1 MSGKILSQISTILLA
16 LGMAFL
22 VWIAAVSEEDPLQTK
37 NIQPDIPLQVT
48 PPAETLIIRDEEVVP
63 DTIQVKIRAP
73 QSVWQTLTV
82 NKVKASIDLSPYSA
96 GTHVVPI
103 QVEIS
108 DPQAIVEES
117 APSAITVQFD
127 ALATK
132 EMPVSVKILD
142 EAPLGYFNR
151 LPEAKPDSVMVKG
164 SAVDVERVDQVV
176 GKVRINNSKETVK
189 QEVLLI
195 PLDAEGEVVQNI
207 TLEPPNSV
215 IAIPIEQRFGYKEVS
230 VKAKLVG
237 QPAPGYW
244 ISSISV
250 NPSTVTLVGG
260 PTILENVSGFIDTFE
275 VDILGATEDVI
286 KRVPLDLP
294 PGSSVVADETGSEK
308 TDRSVLVT
316 VGISALAG
324 GRTMQ
329 IGVTA
334 QGVSQ
339 ALKTEISPQV
349 VEVILSGSLPT
360 LNQLNKDDITVIV
373 DLFGLPPGEHRLQ
386 LEVISPDEVEVAS
399 LIPDTVEVTLTPI
412 TGEKT
417 PVPTLSPSP
426 TVTATNTFTA
436 STVITPNA
444 ALSETLLIPST
455 TLTSNA
461 ELTQTQKQD

>member
-37 NIQPDIPLQVT
+37 NIQPDVLLQVT
-48 PPAETLIIRDEEVVP
+48 PPAESLIIRDETAIPE
-63 DTIQVKIRAP
+63 TIQVKIRAP

-82 NKVKASIDLSPYSA
+82 NKIKAGIDLSPYSA
-96 GTHVVPI
+96 GTHVVPVK
-103 QVEIS
+103 VEIS
-108 DPQAIVEES
+108 EPQAIVEES
-117 APSAITVQFD
+117 VPAAITIQLD
-127 ALATK
+127 ALTTK

-151 LPEAKPDSVMVKG
+151 LPEAKPDLVKVKG
-164 SAVDVERVDQVV
+164 SAVDVERVEQVV

-189 QEVLLI
+189 QEVLLV
-195 PLDAEGEVVQNI
+195 PLDTEGEVVQNVA
-207 TLEPPNSV
+207 LEPPNSV
-215 IAIPIEQRFGYKEVS
+215 ITIPIEQRFGYKEVS

-260 PTILENVSGFIDTFE
+260 PAVLEEVSGFIDTFE
-275 VDILGATEDVI
+275 VDILGATEDVV

-294 PGSSVVADETGSEK
+294 PGSSMVVDEAESDK

-316 VGISALAG
+316 VGISALTG

-334 QGVSQ
+334 QGASQ
-339 ALKTEISPQV
+339 ALKADISPQV
-349 VEVILSGSLPT
+349 VEIILSGPLPT

-373 DLFGLPPGEHRLQ
+373 DLFGLPPGQHRLQ
-386 LEVISPDEVEVAS
+386 LEVVSPDEVEVAS
-399 LIPDTVEVTLTPI
+399 LIPDTVEVTLTPVI
-412 TGEKT
+412 GEKT
-417 PVPTLSPSP
+417 PTPTALKSLP
-426 TVTATNTFTA
+426 TVTAASTLTA
-436 STVITPNA
+436 SSVITHSAP
-444 ALSETLLIPST
+444 LLTPSPA
-455 TLTSNA
+455 LTSGVSFS
-461 ELTQTQKQD
+461 QTQKQD

>member
-1 MSGKILSQISTILLA
+1 MSGKIVSQISTILLA

-22 VWIAAVSEEDPLQTK
+22 VWIAAVSEEDPLLTR
-37 NIQPDIPLQVT
+37 NIQPDVPLQVT
-48 PPAETLIIRDEEVVP
+48 PPAETLTIRDETIIP
-63 DTIQVKIRAP
+63 DAVQVKLRAP

-82 NKVKASIDLSPYSA
+82 NKIKAGINLAPYAA
-96 GTHVVPI
+96 GTHVVPV
-103 QVEIS
+103 QVEILE
-108 DPQAIVEES
+108 PQAVVEES
-117 APSAITVQFD
+117 VPAAITVQLD
-127 ALATK
+127 ALAAK
-132 EMPVSVKILD
+132 EMPVTVKVLD
-142 EAPLGYFNR
+142 EAPLGYYNR
-151 LPEAKPDSVMVKG
+151 LPEPKPNSVTITG
-164 SAVDVERVDQVV
+164 SAVDVKRVEQVV

-195 PLDAEGEVVQNI
+195 PLDINGEVVPEV
-207 TLEPPNSV
+207 TLEPANSLITV
-215 IAIPIEQRFGYKEVS
+215 PIEQRFGYKEVS

-250 NPSTVTLVGG
+250 NPATVTLVGG
-260 PTILENVSGFIDTFE
+260 PAVLENVSGFIDTFE
-275 VDILGATEDVI
+275 VDILGATQDVV

-294 PGSSVVADETGSEK
+294 PGSSVVVDETQGTE

-339 ALKTEISPQV
+339 ALQTEISPPV
-349 VEVILSGSLPT
+349 VEVILSGPLPT
-360 LNQLNKDDITVIV
+360 LNQLQKDDVTVIV

-412 TGEKT
+412 IGEKT
-417 PVPTLSPSP
+417 PVPLTPSP
-426 TVTATNTFTA
+426 TVTATGVLSA
-436 STVITPNA
+436 STVITSNTS
-444 ALSETLLIPST
+444 LSSTLP
-455 TLTSNA
+455 LTFGA
-461 ELTQTQKQD
+461 ELTRTQNQD